1 MPHSTSSEQ
10 SANGSHLGP
19 GSAASQTPLAQTNSS
34 QASRET
40 ADMISP
46 ARRHE
51 ANAST
56 AGSQGGNTMSR
67 GASEAA
73 NVRSSNAFPTSVPGP
88 LQRTLADGSVETMR
102 MDGIRMVVTGEN
114 DDGYIDTL

>member
-1 MPHSTSSEQ
+1 MPHSTGSKK
-10 SANGSHLGP
+10 SANGTHLGT
-19 GSAASQTPLAQTNSS
+19 GSAASQTPLTQTNSS

-67 GASEAA
+67 DASEAA
-73 NVRSSNAFPTSVPGP
+73 NVRSSNASPTSLTG
-88 LQRTLADGSVETMR
+88 TLRRELANGSIETLI
-102 MDGIRMVVTGEN
+102 MDGIRMITREN
-114 DDGYIDTL
+114 DDGYIDIM